1 MNNNNNNKKTVQE
14 YILKRK
20 VCIMSFNKN
29 KIPRPLYLKTLKPTF
44 FIHMLLN
51 SRNIRKIP
59 RMSINKQEIKWKILY
74 LNIVVSKF
82 QPKICLSI

>member
-1 MNNNNNNKKTVQE
+1 MNNNNNKNNNKTVHE

-29 KIPRPLYLKTLKPTF
+29 KIPLYLKTLKPRL

-82 QPKICLSI
+82 

>member
-1 MNNNNNNKKTVQE
+1 MNNNNNNKKTVHE

-20 VCIMSFNKN
+20 ACIMSFNKN
-29 KIPRPLYLKTLKPTF
+29 KIPRPLYLKTLKPTL